1 MRSAKVMQEITVVL
15 KKKKKKMEAHKL
27 LLLSGIVHVSI
38 SDQVFSPVC
47 LPIIQP
53 LNGPVGF
60 SSHGEKRKADPQGRN
75 VPGVRKPLTKSL
87 ISQCLF
93 S

>member
-1 MRSAKVMQEITVVL
+1 
-15 KKKKKKMEAHKL
+15 MEAHKF

-38 SDQVFSPVC
+38 SDQGFFTC
-47 LPIIQP
+47 LLTHHPTTKWP
-53 LNGPVGF
+53 CWFLLT
-60 SSHGEKRKADPQGRN
+60 GEKRKADPQGRN